1 MARFGLNALTSLMQ
15 RKPNQ
20 PWQAPTASWS
30 HPFGTGWEQPY
41 TVRYASN
48 LDDGPNHGMPLG
60 GFGAGCIGRA
70 PDGTFN
76 LWHLDGGEH
85 WFGVLPD
92 CQFALFETD
101 GTSSRAHALAVK
113 PEADSSRPNGGEPLS
128 SWSWYPASSAE
139 RTTGT
144 YAARYPLSWSRYDGV
159 YDAQVSCEAFSP
171 ILPGNYRHT
180 SYPVAVFVWTLH
192 NPSTKP
198 LNLSLLLSWRN
209 TTGWFTNTDSSAEV
223 HFRDDGSPE
232 HNYAPAIGCTQ
243 GQRNGWIDNGDLKG
257 VLLEGEVSS
266 PVVEG
271 QGQWCIATSEQPG
284 VRIQRCSRWNP
295 HGDGSELWSSFS
307 ADGTIPDSN
316 NDRRS
321 AAADPLSAALAVQC
335 RLEPGQSI
343 EIPLVISWDLPVTAF
358 ATGTSALRR
367 YTDFFGSSARNA
379 AAIAAEGLRDWRSWR
394 EQIQAW
400 QQPVL
405 DRTDLPENLRMALF
419 NELYDLCSGGSL
431 WSSASPQDPV
441 GRFGVLECLDYA
453 WYESL
458 DVRLYGSLALLQ
470 LWPELDKAV
479 LRSFAR
485 AIPAADPTPRPIG
498 WYFTQGK
505 GRVEAAR
512 KVKGATPHDLGAPN
526 ERPWDATNYTAYQD
540 CNLWKDLASDYV
552 LQVWRTF
559 KLAPNG
565 EDISFLAEC
574 WPAAV
579 EAMRYLKT
587 FDANNDGLPDNGG
600 APDQTFD
607 DWPLK
612 GVSAYCGALWIAA
625 LEATLAIAQQ
635 LQLST
640 GLDTSAE
647 QQEFSG
653 WLAQSRANFDNLL
666 WNGEYYDI
674 DAESGTPVVM
684 ADQLCGDFYARL
696 LGLPAVVSEANSR
709 STLNAVREACFES
722 FEGGKLGVANG
733 LRRDGTPLDP
743 NGTHPLEVWTGINF
757 GLASYY
763 RLMGETQT
771 ALAITSAVVQQ
782 VYGGGLQF
790 RTPEAITAVN
800 TFRACHYLRAMAIW
814 GLWATHTNW
823 QAIPGAERSG
833 ASDSIR

>member
-1 MARFGLNALTSLMQ
+1 MASLGLSSLKSLLGRGGQ
-15 RKPNQ
+15 PG
-20 PWQAPTASWS
+20 PWQPPEASWS
-30 HPFGTGWEQPY
+30 RPFGLGWDQPY

-70 PDGTFN
+70 PDGNFN

-92 CQFALFETD
+92 CQFALFEGQD
-101 GTSSRAHALAVK
+101 SSAQAHALAVQPK
-113 PEADSSRPNGGEPLS
+113 GDASRPDAGEPLS
-128 SWSWYPASSAE
+128 AWDWYPASSPE
-139 RTTGT
+139 QSTGT
-144 YAARYPLSWSRYDGV
+144 YAARYPLSWTHYEGV
-159 YDAQVSCEAFSP
+159 YAADVRCEAFSP
-171 ILPGNYRHT
+171 VLPGDYQRT

-192 NPSTKP
+192 NPTTKP
-198 LNLSLLLSWRN
+198 LDLSLLLSWRN
-209 TTGWFTNTDSSAEV
+209 TTGWFTNTDASAEV

-232 HNYAPAIGCTQ
+232 HNYVPAIGKTD
-243 GQRNGWIDNGDLKG
+243 GQRNRCIDDGTLRG
-257 VLLEGEVSS
+257 ILLEGPRSE
-266 PVVEG
+266 PIAEG
-271 QGQWCIATSEQPG
+271 EGQWCLATVDQPG
-284 VRIQRCSRWNP
+284 VSIQRCSRWNP
-295 HGDGSELWSSFS
+295 AGDGSELWSSFS
-307 ADGTIPDSN
+307 ADGTIPNSD

-321 AAADPLSAALAVQC
+321 GSDDPLSAALAVRC
-335 RLEPGQSI
+335 RLEPGQTI
-343 EIPLVISWDLPVTAF
+343 TIPVVISWDLPVTAF
-358 ATGTSALRR
+358 ASGSQAFRR
-367 YTDFFGSSARNA
+367 YTDFFGVEGNQA
-379 AAIAAEGLRDWRSWR
+379 AAIAAEALRDWQDWKTR
-394 EQIQAW
+394 IDAW
-400 QQPVL
+400 QQPIL
-405 DRTDLPENLRMALF
+405 MRSDLPEALRMALF

-431 WSSASPQDPV
+431 WSAASPDDPV

-485 AIPAADPTPRPIG
+485 AIPASDATQRPIG

-505 GRVEAAR
+505 GRVEADR

-526 ERPWDATNYTAYQD
+526 EIPWDATNYTAYQD
-540 CNLWKDLASDYV
+540 CNLWKDLGSDFV

-559 KLAPNG
+559 KLAPTG
-565 EDISFLAEC
+565 EDITFLADC

-579 EAMRYLKT
+579 EALRYLKT
-587 FDANNDGLPDNGG
+587 FDINDDGLPDNGG

-625 LEATLAIAQQ
+625 LEAALAMAQT
-635 LQLST
+635 LQLKT
-640 GLDTSAE
+640 GLDTSEE
-647 QQEFSG
+647 QRLFGG
-653 WLAQSRANFDNLL
+653 WLSQSRLNFDRLL

-696 LGLPAVVSEANSR
+696 LGLEPVVSDEHCY
-709 STLNAVREACFES
+709 STLNAVKEACFER
-722 FEGGKLGVANG
+722 FAGGSLGVANG
-733 LRRDGTPLDP
+733 LRRDGSPLDP

-757 GLASYY
+757 GIASYF
-763 RLMGETQT
+763 RLMGERST
-771 ALAITSAVVQQ
+771 AMAICGAVVNQ
-782 VYGGGLQF
+782 VYSGGLQF
-790 RTPEAITAVN
+790 RTPEAITAVT

-814 GLWATHTNW
+814 GLWATETDW
-823 QAIPGAERSG
+823 APIPG
-833 ASDSIR
+833 SDDC